1 MANQFYNSFRNNLF
15 KTGATDG
22 IDFSAGGT
30 AIKAALIDTGTYT
43 FSAAHQYL
51 SDITGGAVVGTAQ
64 AIGSKTVGSLGVA
77 IFDGA
82 DVTYTA
88 VTGASVEAILLYKD
102 TGTSSTSPLIG
113 LIDQVTSGLPV
124 TPNGGDI
131 SIVWDNT
138 NGILKIG

>member
-30 AIKAALIDTGTYT
+30 SIKAALIDTATYT
-43 FSAAHQYL
+43 FSAAHQYF
-51 SDITGGAVVGTAQ
+51 SSISGVVGTPQ
-64 AIGSKTVGSLGVA
+64 AIGTKTVGSLGVG
-77 IFDGA
+77 IFDGD
-82 DVTYTA
+82 DVTFTA
-88 VTGASVEAILLYKD
+88 VSGAAVAAYLLYKD
-102 TGTSSTSPLIG
+102 TGVAGTSPLIG
-113 LIDQVTSGLPV
+113 LLDQVTSGLPV

-131 SIVWDNT
+131 TIVWDNT